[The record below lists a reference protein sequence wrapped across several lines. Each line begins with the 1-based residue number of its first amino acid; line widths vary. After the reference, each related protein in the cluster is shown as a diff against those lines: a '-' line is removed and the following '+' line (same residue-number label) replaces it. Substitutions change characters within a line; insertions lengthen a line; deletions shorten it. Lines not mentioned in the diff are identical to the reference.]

1 MKVHS
6 ALQDYL
12 SVERANDGQDSFI
25 LADKQPYRA
34 LYETYC
40 RRKRD
45 RSMAAAADEDTH
57 RAACIHMS
65 FGKDA
70 FVQGAHQLL
79 ASSDPLAAKTLS
91 MYLTQVQTVARGD
104 DLRARK
110 LKDLGTSTLTCV
122 GG

>member
-1 MKVHS
+1 
-6 ALQDYL
+6 
-12 SVERANDGQDSFI
+12 
-25 LADKQPYRA
+25 
-34 LYETYC
+34 
-40 RRKRD
+40 
-45 RSMAAAADEDTH
+45 
-57 RAACIHMS
+57 MS